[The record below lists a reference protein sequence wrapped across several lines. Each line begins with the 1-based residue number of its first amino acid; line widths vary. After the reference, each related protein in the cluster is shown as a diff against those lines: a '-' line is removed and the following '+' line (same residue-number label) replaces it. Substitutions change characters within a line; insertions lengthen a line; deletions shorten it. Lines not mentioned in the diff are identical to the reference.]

1 MLQLKWELDF
11 RSGFVIVCWLSF
23 TAFLLHLRLYADVR
37 LLSQSAA
44 LTYLPDAGVQLLEQ
58 GVLLS

>member
-11 RSGFVIVCWLSF
+11 RSGFVVVCWLSV
-23 TAFLLHLRLYADVR
+23 TAFLLHLGLYADVR

-44 LTYLPDAGVQLLEQ
+44 LAYLPDAGVQLLEQ